1 MTSPA
6 DPSTTTAPTR
16 PAGGGVLRRAVTTAA
31 AMSVAAAG
39 LAGCMVGL
47 DYKPPVAATPKGY
60 GESHPGPTTKAAEP
74 VDLAV
79 WWRSFN
85 DPELNSLISRAIRG
99 NNTFLMAQ
107 ARVRQARSQL
117 GVEWG
122 NEFPT
127 LFLDGSYSRTQTA
140 RTPGV
145 STGTSAG
152 NSTTG
157 TGTTTGVGGTTG
169 TGTTGTTGTGTTGTT
184 GTGTTGT
191 TTTGTGKTASGGT
204 AGGTGTSITSGLTSK
219 RQIDLY
225 QAGFDAGWEIDVFG
239 GERRAIEGAED
250 DLESY
255 VDARRNALVTLTS
268 EVAHDYVLLRGYQLQ
283 LQFAN
288 SNLASEKSTLELTR
302 SRFRAGLTSDLDVAN
317 AEASVAQTAA
327 TIPSLEIQ
335 IKQSIHAISIMLGEE
350 PMALAAELG
359 KDAPIPVTASEIP
372 VGLPSELLRR
382 RPDVRQAERQLA
394 ENTALIGV
402 AVAQLFP
409 KFSLTGSV
417 GQENTRFGL
426 TARDLSTIWSF
437 GPQVSWQILSYTQLR
452 AQVQVANAQQAQSL
466 YNYHQVVLQS
476 FSDVEDALVA
486 YAQDQVRQ
494 RALDDEVNANERAVD
509 LSTQLYERG
518 LGDFLNVLTAQRAL
532 FAAQNDQATGRTNV
546 ATDLV
551 QLYKA
556 LGGGWD
562 ENDEQQFRQNEHPSI
577 PVSNGVPG
585 ERVTG

>member
-1 MTSPA
+1 MTSP
-6 DPSTTTAPTR
+6 TAAGNVARPR
-16 PAGGGVLRRAVTTAA
+16 PARATLGRPTLAA
-31 AMSVAAAG
+31 A
-39 LAGCMVGL
+39 LATALATTLTGCMVGPN
-47 DYKPPVAATPKGY
+47 YQTPVTVAKHGY
-60 GESHPGPTTKAAEP
+60 GESHAGPTAKTAEP

-79 WWRSFN
+79 WWRTFH
-85 DPELNSLISRAIRG
+85 DPELNSLMNRAIAG
-99 NNTFLMAQ
+99 NNTYQQAQ
-107 ARVRQARSQL
+107 ARVRQARAQL

-127 LFLDGSYSRTQTA
+127 LSLDGGYNRTQTSKSS
-140 RTPGV
+140 RGV
-145 STGTSAG
+145 STGTSSG
-152 NSTTG
+152 NSTSG
-157 TGTTTGVGGTTG
+157 
-169 TGTTGTTGTGTTGTT
+169 TGTTGTGTTGTGTTTGGTGT

-191 TTTGTGKTASGGT
+191 GTTGTGSATNGA
-204 AGGTGTSITSGLTSK
+204 AGGGSTSLTSGVGK
-219 RQIDLY
+219 RQTDLY

-239 GERRAIEGAED
+239 GNRRAIENAED
-250 DLESY
+250 LLE
-255 VDARRNALVTLTS
+255 VQVNTRRNALVTLTA
-268 EVAHDYVLLRGYQLQ
+268 EVARNYVLLRGYQLQ

-302 SRFRAGLTSDLDVAN
+302 SRFRAGLTSDLDVAQ

-327 TIPSLEIQ
+327 SIPSLEIQ
-335 IKQSIHAISIMLGEE
+335 IKQDVHAISILLGLE

-359 KDAPIPVTASEIP
+359 KDAPIPVTPSEVP

-382 RPDVRQAERQLA
+382 RPDVRMAERQLA
-394 ENTALIGV
+394 ADTANIGV

-417 GQENTRFGL
+417 GQESTRFGL
-426 TARDLSTIWSF
+426 IARDASTIWSF
-437 GPQVSWQILSYTQLR
+437 GPTVEWQILSYTQLQSQIR
-452 AQVQVANAQQAQSL
+452 VTNAEQAQSL
-466 YNYHQVVLQS
+466 YAYHQVVLQS

-494 RALDDEVNANERAVD
+494 KALDDEVSANQRAVD
-509 LSTQLYERG
+509 LSTQLYTRG

-532 FAAQNDQATGRTNV
+532 FAAQNDQATGRSNV

-562 ENDEQQFRQNEHPSI
+562 EKDERPFQKNENPSLPI
-577 PVSNGVPG
+577 AMDTVKN
-585 ERVTG
+585 